1 MISDEML
8 ERLLRDV
15 AATLPPPVAGPRNVL
30 VAARPP
36 RSLRRAAPAQA
47 IPPHRR
53 VRLVAAA
60 VVLVTVSA
68 VGGVL
73 LANSPDSRRLQPR
86 APDALRPAAAD
97 RAAAGKG
104 ETLAPAPAV
113 PATTDRLLS
122 SAQSR
127 AGRLGPL
134 PPAVPARPPTAPV
147 PAPDGARIVKSGTVS
162 LEVASKRV
170 GPTLD
175 RLTSLAAAQGGY
187 VATSSTAEGSSKPAG
202 SVRLRVPARSFEDT
216 LTQVRGY
223 GTVQSVSS
231 AGRDVTAAY
240 VDLAARLRALQATRS
255 TYLTLLSKA
264 RTIGET
270 LAVQQQVDGVQQQ
283 IESLEGQRRVLAD
296 SSDLATLDVRVAEKG
311 AAVAVVS
318 PRQTSGLERA
328 FARAFHG
335 FARGVYAIIAA
346 SGPAL
351 LLLICLLV
359 VLAISWFG
367 FRTLRRRLV

>member
-1 MISDEML
+1 MISDETL
-8 ERLLRDV
+8 ERLLCDA
-15 AATLPPPVAGPRNVL
+15 AATFPPPVEGPQHVL
-30 VAARPP
+30 AAARPP
-36 RSLRRAAPAQA
+36 SSLRSASSGAAVPRR
-47 IPPHRR
+47 RR

-60 VVLVTVSA
+60 VLITVSA

-73 LANSPDSRRLQPR
+73 LANSPDSRRPQPSAAGASQR
-86 APDALRPAAAD
+86 AAAD
-97 RAAAGKG
+97 RAAAAKG
-104 ETLAPAPAV
+104 ESLAPAAPAV
-113 PATTDRLLS
+113 PAPADRLAFN
-122 SAQSR
+122 AQSR
-127 AGRLGPL
+127 AGSLGPL
-134 PPAVPARPPTAPV
+134 PLGAPARPPAAAV
-147 PAPDGARIVKSGTVS
+147 PAPDGARIVKTGTVA
-162 LEVASKRV
+162 LEVARKRV

-283 IESLEGQRRVLAD
+283 IESLEGQRKLLAD
-296 SSDLATLDVRVAEKG
+296 SSDFATLDVRVAEKG

-318 PRQTSGLERA
+318 PRQPSGLERA
-328 FARAFHG
+328 FSRAFHG

-359 VLAISWFG
+359 LLATSWVG
-367 FRTLRRRLV
+367 YRMLRRRLV

>member
-8 ERLLRDV
+8 ERLLRDA
-15 AATLPPPVAGPRNVL
+15 AATFPPPVAGPQHVL
-30 VAARPP
+30 AAARPP
-36 RSLRRAAPAQA
+36 RSLRKGPVGAAALRR
-47 IPPHRR
+47 RR
-53 VRLVAAA
+53 VQLVAAA
-60 VVLVTVSA
+60 VLIMVSA
-68 VGGVL
+68 IGGVL
-73 LANSPDSRRLQPR
+73 LADSQDSRPLQPS
-86 APDALRPAAAD
+86 ATGASQ
-97 RAAAGKG
+97 RAAAGRAGAG
-104 ETLAPAPAV
+104 EAWAPAPA
-113 PATTDRLLS
+113 PAGPTGRLATDARS

-127 AGRLGPL
+127 PGSLGPL
-134 PPAVPARPPTAPV
+134 PVGAPPRAATV
-147 PAPDGARIVKSGTVS
+147 PAPDGARIVKTGTVA
-162 LEVASKRV
+162 LEVARKRV

-367 FRTLRRRLV
+367 YRTLRRRLV

>member
-8 ERLLRDV
+8 ERLLRDA
-15 AATLPPPVAGPRNVL
+15 AATFPPPVAGPQHVL
-30 VAARPP
+30 AAARPP
-36 RSLRRAAPAQA
+36 RSLRKGPVGAAALRR
-47 IPPHRR
+47 RR
-53 VRLVAAA
+53 VQLVAAA
-60 VVLVTVSA
+60 VLIMVSA
-68 VGGVL
+68 IGGVL
-73 LANSPDSRRLQPR
+73 LADSQDSRPLQPSATGASQR
-86 APDALRPAAAD
+86 AAAD
-97 RAAAGKG
+97 RAGAG
-104 ETLAPAPAV
+104 EASAPAPAV
-113 PATTDRLLS
+113 PTGRLATDARS

-127 AGRLGPL
+127 PGSLGPL
-134 PPAVPARPPTAPV
+134 PVGAPPRAAAV
-147 PAPDGARIVKSGTVS
+147 PAPDGARIVKTGTVA
-162 LEVASKRV
+162 LEVARKRV

-367 FRTLRRRLV
+367 YRTLRRRLV

>member
-8 ERLLRDV
+8 ERLLRDA
-15 AATLPPPVAGPRNVL
+15 AATFPPPVEGPQHVL
-30 VAARPP
+30 AAARPP
-36 RSLRRAAPAQA
+36 RSLRKGPVGAAALRR
-47 IPPHRR
+47 RR
-53 VRLVAAA
+53 VQLVVAA
-60 VVLVTVSA
+60 VLIMVSA
-68 VGGVL
+68 IGGVL
-73 LANSPDSRRLQPR
+73 LADSQDSRPLQPSATGASQR
-86 APDALRPAAAD
+86 AAAD
-97 RAAAGKG
+97 RAGAG
-104 ETLAPAPAV
+104 EASAPAPTPAV
-113 PATTDRLLS
+113 PTGRLATDALS

-127 AGRLGPL
+127 PGSLGPL
-134 PPAVPARPPTAPV
+134 PVGAPPRAAAV
-147 PAPDGARIVKSGTVS
+147 PAPDGARIVKTGTVA
-162 LEVASKRV
+162 LEVARKRV

-296 SSDLATLDVRVAEKG
+296 SSDLATLDVRVAERG
-311 AAVAVVS
+311 AAVAIVS

-328 FARAFHG
+328 FSRAFHG

-367 FRTLRRRLV
+367 YRTLRRRLV